1 MDPLETAIRRHLARY
16 LAGNL
21 TLNEL
26 QDWLVNATWTME
38 ETASPAA
45 VQLVYSIEL
54 VLAELSSGFLPL
66 DQLRADLLEIAER
79 ANTTTEAAV
88 GA

>member
-1 MDPLETAIRRHLARY
+1 MDQLEKAMRRHLADY

-26 QDWLVNATWTME
+26 QDWLVNATWNME
-38 ETASPAA
+38 TRAFPQA
-45 VQLVYSIEL
+45 VQHAYSIEL
-54 VLAELSSGFLPL
+54 VLAEFSSGFLTP

-79 ANTTTEAAV
+79 ANVAAEAAIGV
-88 GA
+88 